1 MLMFVICFVTISIF
15 YQKCMRIEATSE
27 IGKTTDELQ
36 EFLDAFNKAQPDLK
50 WIRDEYQFQYETDG
64 DNNGD
69 LQRHRKKRDENT
81 IQINPNDLKSLE
93 NGDTWYKNYRS
104 IECQLEN
111 NSDKSF
117 CEGFHSK
124 KSEQVDSNLNMQR
137 QPNLSAKFDELQ
149 SGESKWNTEMK
160 EVPQTQQGYSASGTD
175 DDDINNKQFNSN
187 YDMTSSKLQARFNAK
202 KFMERERMKLTD
214 IESGW
219 KQQKYNS
226 PVPSVLGVVPK
237 MSPSDNQLMAN
248 DQNASNFNYNF
259 DMDSRMENIF
269 APSLLDKRSLSK
281 SPPIHYNDQLSKE
294 KNDLF
299 QSEANSKLSKKEQD
313 QKQPQANRELK
324 RDVDGK
330 IKLKISNKLMQQGLS
345 AELPSDVYGFE
356 DSFSNIKRHP
366 IPQPVP
372 ELNENY
378 QFKKIPNYNRFKRE
392 NSNRNLMSNKNM
404 EIKIDE
410 NGTILKAK
418 INPEINTN
426 DDDNR
431 QTTDKST
438 NNDSEIPTAVHKMVE
453 SSEKLKNHIKPY
465 LQEPKYTKLKD
476 PSKLNSIKSNEMM
489 NDLVGSIND
498 LIEDQIQMRTCIPL
512 SPELKE
518 FYETLMGK
526 KMDNIEEQHED
537 DYEQDYKENVKQFV
551 TPKKRLIRNI
561 VKVSTLINSFNHF
574 ILFLQNTN
582 KHLSDKY
589 KTITRLQTMLNKLPI
604 EDENMKTSIGK
615 YLNDHLFLLDA
626 IKYKENLNQQELQHI
641 KRQIEDKSSSFSSD
655 FAKLFSFQNY
665 MRDVSLEN
673 F

>member
-1 MLMFVICFVTISIF
+1 MS
-15 YQKCMRIEATSE
+15 Q

-36 EFLDAFNKAQPDLK
+36 DFLDAFNKAQPDLK
-50 WIRDEYQFQYETDG
+50 WIRDEYRYQYETDG
-64 DNNGD
+64 ENNGKD
-69 LQRHRKKRDENT
+69 LQRHRRKRDENT
-81 IQINPNDLKSLE
+81 IQINPNDLKSSE
-93 NGDTWYKNYRS
+93 NGDTWYTNYRT
-104 IECQLEN
+104 IECQQEN

-117 CEGFHSK
+117 CKGFHSK
-124 KSEQVDSNLNMQR
+124 ESEPFASSNSNMQR
-137 QPNLSAKFDELQ
+137 QPEFSAQFDELKDD
-149 SGESKWNTEMK
+149 EKNHAIVK
-160 EVPQTQQGYSASGTD
+160 EDAKNENINNLHKDIHVVEALTQQENTASGTD

-187 YDMTSSKLQARFNAK
+187 YDMTNSKLQARFNAK

-219 KQQKYNS
+219 KQHKYNS
-226 PVPSVLGVVPK
+226 PVSSVLGVVPK

-248 DQNASNFNYNF
+248 DQNSSNFNYNF
-259 DMDSRMENIF
+259 DINPSRENNNF
-269 APSLLDKRSLSK
+269 APLSMVDKRSLSE

-330 IKLKISNKLMQQGLS
+330 IKLKISNKLMQQGLG

-356 DSFSNIKRHP
+356 DFYSKIKRHP
-366 IPQPVP
+366 LPQDEQQVHQS
-372 ELNENY
+372 NEY

-392 NSNRNLMSNKNM
+392 NNIRKLMSQKDGQ
-404 EIKIDE
+404 IKIDE
-410 NGTILKAK
+410 NGTILKAQT
-418 INPEINTN
+418 NPELNTN
-426 DDDNR
+426 DDDR
-431 QTTDKST
+431 KTTDKST
-438 NNDSEIPTAVHKMVE
+438 HSDSEIPTAVHKMVE

-489 NDLVGSIND
+489 NDLVGSISD

-551 TPKKRLIRNI
+551 NPKKRLIRNI
-561 VKVSTLINSFNHF
+561 VKI
-574 ILFLQNTN
+574 
-582 KHLSDKY
+582 
-589 KTITRLQTMLNKLPI
+589 
-604 EDENMKTSIGK
+604 
-615 YLNDHLFLLDA
+615 
-626 IKYKENLNQQELQHI
+626 
-641 KRQIEDKSSSFSSD
+641 
-655 FAKLFSFQNY
+655 
-665 MRDVSLEN
+665 
-673 F
+673 